1 MKKILI
7 LEKGKAISNMINRF
21 FKYEDYK
28 VLLTMQILRNEG
40 NSKLPNEIPDLVIA
54 DLTTIKKEKIELLI
68 LLKSNPIISM
78 VPFLLI
84 TSHKKMETSDSIAE
98 FKENFSVKNY
108 YLNKPFSRE
117 SLFTLVKNILKN
129 SGSISPW

>member
-7 LEKGKAISNMINRF
+7 LENGKTVNNMISKMFNDNN
-21 FKYEDYK
+21 FK
-28 VLLTMQILRNEG
+28 ILSGLNVPIDG
-40 NSKLPNEIPDLVIA
+40 GSLKLPSEIPDLVIA
-54 DLTTIKKEKIELLI
+54 DLTSIKKEKIELLL

-84 TSHKKMETSDSIAE
+84 TSHKKMEASGSIEE

-108 YLNKPFSRE
+108 YINKPFSRKNF
-117 SLFTLVKNILKN
+117 FTLVKKILEN
-129 SGSISPW
+129 SESISPW